1 MRKLTMPELGRKTPE
16 TYRKADKL
24 PLVLVLDNIR
34 SMMNT
39 GSVFRTADAF
49 LVESIIL
56 CGFTATPPHREIHK
70 TALGAT
76 ESVAWKYCEHTV
88 DAVKQLK
95 ASGYKVV
102 ALEQT
107 TSSID
112 LQSFQ
117 PEAGHKYAFVFGNEV
132 KGVDQKVLELC
143 DASVEIPQFG
153 TKHSL
158 NVSVAA
164 GMMVWDFFCKY
175 NQTPPTS

>member
-1 MRKLTMPELGRKTPE
+1 MRKLLMSELGRKTPE
-16 TYRKADKL
+16 IYRQSEKL

-49 LVESIIL
+49 LLEGIFL

-76 ESVAWKYCEHTV
+76 ESVAWKYFELTT
-88 DAVKQLK
+88 DALK
-95 ASGYKVV
+95 YLKSAGYWVI

-107 TSSID
+107 TNSID
-112 LQSFQ
+112 MRSFL
-117 PEAGHKYAFVFGNEV
+117 PEAGRKYAFVFGNEV
-132 KGVDQKVLELC
+132 KGVDDSVLELC
-143 DASVEIPQFG
+143 DGCVEIPQFG

-164 GMMVWDFFCKY
+164 GMMVWDFFCKS
-175 NQTPPTS
+175 TKKP